1 MTKRLIAIILAAM
14 TIYALAACTPSTP
27 PAVSPTTPSTE
38 PSVGTEPSVEATVE
52 PSTEPSV
59 EATVEPTP
67 DPNANPTEI
76 RFVAMSGPT
85 GIGVLEL
92 MQAAERGDTVDS
104 YDFSIANAPTEVTGD
119 IAQGNIDVAVV
130 PTNLAATL
138 YNKTGGKVKIAANV
152 TLGTLYLVTT
162 RDDID
167 SIDDLAGKTIYMPGQ
182 NSTPEYATKYILDAA
197 GVTDAVINFVG
208 EASEVA
214 AHFATGECEI
224 AVVPQ
229 PFVTS
234 LLMQNEN
241 VKVALDMT
249 EEWANVSENGSGLVM
264 SAVLVQQAFIDEH
277 PEAYA
282 RMMAEYA
289 ESVEWVTDPANIDAA
304 ADLTVSYGIVGKA
317 PIAKKAIPECN
328 IVFETGESMKTLSSG
343 FIEVL
348 YNADPASVGGALPGD
363 DLYYVGE

>member
-1 MTKRLIAIILAAM
+1 MTKRILSILLAVLMIA
-14 TIYALAACTPSTP
+14 ALAACTQDVPPAASPAAPSTQ
-27 PAVSPTTPSTE
+27 PTVDTE
-38 PSVGTEPSVEATVE
+38 PSSEPTVEATVE
-52 PSTEPSV
+52 PSEEPSV
-59 EATVEPTP
+59 EPTA

-92 MQAAERGDTVDS
+92 MQSAENGETVDS
-104 YDFSIANAPTEVTGD
+104 YNFTIANAPTEVTGD

-197 GVTDAVINFVG
+197 GVTDATINFVG

-214 AHFATGECEI
+214 AFFATGECEI

-241 VKVALDMT
+241 VRVALDMT

-277 PEAYA
+277 PEAFA
-282 RMMAEYA
+282 RMMAEYE
-289 ESVEWVTDPANIDAA
+289 ESVAWMTDPANIDAA

-317 PIAKKAIPECN
+317 PIAKQAIPECN
-328 IVFETGESMKTLSSG
+328 IVFEAGESMKALSSG

-348 YNADPASVGGALPGD
+348 YNADPASVGGTLPGD